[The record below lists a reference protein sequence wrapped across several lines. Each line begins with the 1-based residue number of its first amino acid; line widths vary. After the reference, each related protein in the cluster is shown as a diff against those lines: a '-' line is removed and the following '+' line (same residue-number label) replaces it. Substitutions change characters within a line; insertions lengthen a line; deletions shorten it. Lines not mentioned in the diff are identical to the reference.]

1 MGGSRLT
8 GGSGLLLHGF
18 PDSEAVILKRGV
30 GLHLWRTISYART
43 LRLNHC
49 PTIYYF
55 YDLGQVTSCFCFCF
69 SFASFLIVIV
79 SILQDYGED

>member
-18 PDSEAVILKRGV
+18 PDSEAVILKRAV
-30 GLHLWRTISYART
+30 GLHLWRTTSYART

-55 YDLGQVTSCFCFCF
+55 YDLGQVTSCFFF
-69 SFASFLIVIV
+69 FYFPHF
-79 SILQDYGED
+79 